1 MQLNTPV
8 CKMVS
13 PASSQSQLGYW
24 RTSKQRGKRKR
35 RQLYFPLFSFFSFF
49 IYYYYYWTLEFP
61 LHSSLI
67 PVGAGNAPLPTTI
80 NIIRTGPLKRTTA
93 TFLFR
98 AGLFSLSAS
107 LSSDLNE
114 VNIAFLEDICACDL
128 VYGVCCEV
136 IRRFVVKQEEE
147 YSIWRFWRLAYQWQ
161 LVYEINDIYDSY

>member
-1 MQLNTPV
+1 
-8 CKMVS
+8 MVS

-24 RTSKQRGKRKR
+24 RTFKQRSKRKR

-128 VYGVCCEV
+128 VWCLLLSYPSLCCETG
-136 IRRFVVKQEEE
+136 RRVQYLTVLTF
-147 YSIWRFWRLAYQWQ
+147 SIPVTAGVR
-161 LVYEINDIYDSY
+161 N